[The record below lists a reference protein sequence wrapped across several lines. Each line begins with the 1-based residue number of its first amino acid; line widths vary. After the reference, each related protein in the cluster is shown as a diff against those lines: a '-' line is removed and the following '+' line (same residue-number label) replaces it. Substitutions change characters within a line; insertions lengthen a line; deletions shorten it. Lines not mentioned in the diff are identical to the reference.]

1 MRPMAT
7 MWPPASTTANESFRS
22 RERASSS
29 PASISA
35 RAWSRVS
42 TAAMLTTRRA
52 ARARRAKA
60 TELLGRPDRAGRAE
74 AELLLRRG
82 GQVVVTATHVGAAVD
97 HLHLQGA
104 ALVVQ
109 GDPGSAGQRLVRH
122 ADGPLLQGAAT
133 REPVPVEPRAIPRG
147 VARHVDSHAALELA
161 DRRSGT

>member
-7 MWPPASTTANESFRS
+7 MWPPASTTANESSRS

-35 RAWSRVS
+35 RAWSSVS
-42 TAAMLTTRRA
+42 TAAMLTARRA

-82 GQVVVTATHVGAAVD
+82 GQVVVAAAHVGAAVD
-97 HLHLQGA
+97 HPHLQGA

-109 GDPGSAGQRLVRH
+109 GDLGAARQRLVRN
-122 ADGPLLQGAAT
+122 
-133 REPVPVEPRAIPRG
+133 
-147 VARHVDSHAALELA
+147 A
-161 DRRSGT
+161 DRARRQAPATSELVA